1 MTVSLGG
8 PTGMNAAPHDLVE
21 TRTPGSDMFEVVWRG
36 YDRDQVDTHIR
47 DLLDQLRAERQAVD
61 TAERGLHSVQKELVN
76 AQQLAVT
83 SEGSNSFG
91 LRLEKM
97 MRMAENE
104 VAESR
109 RKAAEDASAMMEK
122 ARAEAEAH
130 RHDVEQQLINRAT
143 SLDQEAARRNTALQE
158 REAEIAAELA
168 AAKQR
173 AEELRSDAEADAERV
188 RQQAETLASQLRA
201 RAEKAAQQQRD
212 VASREVSHLAK
223 VQEDARAEIRRLHE
237 MLGAELGNSTKPSDA
252 AAAGDR

>member
-1 MTVSLGG
+1 
-8 PTGMNAAPHDLVE
+8 MNAAPHDFVE
-21 TRTPGSDMFEVVWRG
+21 MRAPSSDLFEVVWRG
-36 YDRDQVDTHIR
+36 YDRDQVEEHLR
-47 DLLDQLRAERQAVD
+47 NLAEQLRAERQRVD
-61 TAERGLHSVQKELVN
+61 TAERSLHSVQKELVN
-76 AQQLAVT
+76 AQQLAV
-83 SEGSNSFG
+83 SDGSNSFG

-109 RKAAEDASAMMEK
+109 RKAAEDATAMMEK

-143 SLDQEAARRNTALQE
+143 GLDQEAARRNNALQE

-188 RQQAETLASQLRA
+188 RQQAEAVANQLRA
-201 RAEKAAQQQRD
+201 RAEKAAQQQREI
-212 VASREVSHLAK
+212 ASREVSHLAK
-223 VQEDARAEIRRLHE
+223 IQEDARAEIRRLHE
-237 MLGAELGNSTKPSDA
+237 MLGAELGASAKPTDA
-252 AAAGDR
+252 GTDGDR

>member
-1 MTVSLGG
+1 MTS
-8 PTGMNAAPHDLVE
+8 MNAVPHDLVE
-21 TRTPGSDMFEVVWRG
+21 TRAPSSDMFEVVWRG
-36 YDRDQVDTHIR
+36 YDRDQVDEHVR
-47 DLLDQLRAERQAVD
+47 VLLEQLQEARRRVD
-61 TAERGLHSVQKELVN
+61 TTERGLHSVQKELVN
-76 AQQLAVT
+76 AQQIAAT
-83 SEGSNSFG
+83 DGSNSFG

-97 MRMAENE
+97 MRIAENE

-109 RKAAEDASAMMEK
+109 RKAAEDATAMMEK

-143 SLDQEAARRNTALQE
+143 TLDQEAARRNGTLQE

-173 AEELRSDAEADAERV
+173 AEELRSDAETDAERV
-188 RQQAETLASQLRA
+188 RQQAEAVAGQLRA

-223 VQEDARAEIRRLHE
+223 VQEDARSEIRRLHE
-237 MLGAELGNSTKPSDA
+237 MLGAELGTSAKPTDA
-252 AAAGDR
+252 ATDGDR

>member
-1 MTVSLGG
+1 MTS
-8 PTGMNAAPHDLVE
+8 MNAAPNDIVELRAPSSDL
-21 TRTPGSDMFEVVWRG
+21 FEVVWRG
-36 YDRDQVDTHIR
+36 YDRDQVDAHIR
-47 DLLDQLRAERQAVD
+47 DLLEQLRVARQRVD

-76 AQQLAVT
+76 AQQLAAT
-83 SEGSNSFG
+83 EGSNSFG

-97 MRMAENE
+97 MRVAENE

-109 RKAAEDASAMMEK
+109 RNAAEDATAMMEK

-143 SLDQEAARRNTALQE
+143 SLDQEAARRNSALQE

-173 AEELRSDAEADAERV
+173 AEELRSDAEADAERL
-188 RQQAETLASQLRA
+188 RQQAEAAAGQLRA

-212 VASREVSHLAK
+212 LASREVSHLAK
-223 VQEDARAEIRRLHE
+223 VQEDARSEIRRLHE
-237 MLGAELGNSTKPSDA
+237 MLGAELAPSKPADA
-252 AAAGDR
+252 ATDGDR